1 MSPNILLILTD
12 QQRGDSLGCYNTPGV
27 HTPNLDQLATEG
39 IRYTQCY
46 VNNPICTPSRASLW
60 TGKHLPGHG
69 VYHVHDV
76 LPASEILFPH
86 FLRDAGYDTVLF
98 GKLHVAGHMWEMK
111 YRLNGTDSIPTNGR
125 LPPMGIMAVR
135 LLTLAG

>member
-1 MSPNILLILTD
+1 M
-12 QQRGDSLGCYNTPGV
+12 
-27 HTPNLDQLATEG
+27 
-39 IRYTQCY
+39 
-46 VNNPICTPSRASLW
+46 
-60 TGKHLPGHG
+60 
-69 VYHVHDV
+69 HDV

-111 YRLNGTDSIPTNGR
+111 YRLNGMDSIPTNGR